1 MVSKLTVGSGARHG
15 TIFIPDI
22 SGFTKFIN
30 DTEIG
35 HSQHIIAELLDLIIE
50 ETGTYFEISEIE
62 GDAIL
67 FYRYGEIVDF
77 DFLISLCERI
87 FMKFHEH
94 LKYYNRDKICH
105 CGACSS
111 AEILSLKFILH
122 FGVIS
127 SYTVADRLKL
137 LGKDIILAH
146 RLLKNS
152 IPHHEYILI
161 TEPTLAVA
169 GKKGSLLPGFESGE
183 ESYDEQLH
191 FRFWYKYLEELRL
204 QVPEP
209 KPREVVDIPSLE
221 IQDSIEIQSDL
232 SEVLSALTEPE
243 RRLNWV
249 KNLQKIEL
257 KEHRINRVKTSHECL
272 IGGNHVEITVE
283 DLIQT
288 ETEIKLIERAK
299 MKFPALEFVVLYHI
313 SKTSEQQV
321 LLGMGNHFQEEES
334 KWYLRLVFPV
344 VRLMFKFQNRTN
356 LKRLKEYLESDN

>member
-30 DTEIG
+30 ETEIG

-67 FYRYGEIVDF
+67 FYRYSEQVDF
-77 DFLISLCERI
+77 DFLVSLCERI
-87 FMKFHEH
+87 FRKFHEH
-94 LKYYNRDKICH
+94 LKYYKRDKICH
-105 CGACSS
+105 CGACST

-127 SYTVADRLKL
+127 TYTVAGRMKL
-137 LGKDIILAH
+137 LGKDVILSH

-152 IPHHEYILI
+152 IPDHEYILI
-161 TEPTLAVA
+161 TEPTLVVA
-169 GKKGSLLPGFESGE
+169 GKERSHLSGFESGE
-183 ESYDEQLH
+183 ERYDEQDL
-191 FRFWYKYLEELRL
+191 FKFSYKSLKDLRG

-209 KPREVVDIPSLE
+209 KPREVVDIPSLD
-221 IQDSIEIQSDL
+221 ISDSIEIQSGF
-232 SEVLSALTEPE
+232 SEVLSALTEPK
-243 RRLNWV
+243 RRLKWV

-257 KEHRINRVKTSHECL
+257 KEHRINRVKTTHECL
-272 IGGNHVEITVE
+272 IGGNQVEITVE

-288 ETEIKLIERAK
+288 ETEIKLIERAQ
-299 MKFPALEFVVLYHI
+299 MKFPELEFVVLYHI
-313 SKTSEQQV
+313 SKTSDQLV

-334 KWYLRLVFPV
+334 KWYLRLVFPI

-356 LKRLKEYLESDN
+356 LKRLKEYLESDT